1 MGCPV
6 VLAAL
11 DPLSPATVITNA
23 AIDPTAAVLTTV
35 AALLYVGGVRR
46 LARRG
51 RRWSPM
57 RSLSFGIG
65 IAVLLVA
72 TQSGLAAYDTLLFS
86 AHIAQHVLLGV
97 VAPLFLALGAPVTL
111 ALQAS
116 HRHTQVNLLRLI
128 RSRPVRAIGHPVVA
142 FVLFSLSLFVLYFS
156 GLYELSLRND
166 VVHAWTHVHFVVVGS
181 LFFWV
186 TIGLDPVAH
195 RIPYGARLLIV
206 ALTVP
211 FHAFLGLALLSTTEP
226 IAAAVYGT
234 ALDRPVGIELLA
246 DQRAG
251 ATVMWIIGDLI
262 GLIAGG
268 IVAVQWF
275 RHEQRQTR
283 RLDRELDAIEARST
297 AADPPDPDT
306 TMRSAERA
314 ATRESRAGDRTAR

>member
-1 MGCPV
+1 MGGPA

-23 AIDPTAAVLTTV
+23 AIDPTAALLTVV
-35 AALLYVGGVRR
+35 AAALYLGGVRR

-57 RSLSFGIG
+57 RSLSFATGI
-65 IAVLLVA
+65 VLLLVA
-72 TQSGLAAYDTLLFS
+72 TQSGLAAYDTVLFS
-86 AHIAQHVLLGV
+86 AHVLQHVLLGV

-116 HRHTQVNLLRLI
+116 HRHTQVNLLRVI
-128 RSRPVRAIGHPVVA
+128 HSRPVRTIGHPVVA

-156 GLYELSLRND
+156 SLYELSLQNG

-186 TIGLDPVAH
+186 TIGLDPVSH

-211 FHAFLGLALLSTTEP
+211 FHAFLGLALLSTTTP
-226 IAAAVYGT
+226 LAAAVYDA
-234 ALDRPVGIELLA
+234 ALDRPAGVALLA

-251 ATVMWIIGDLI
+251 ATVMWLVGDLI
-262 GLIAGG
+262 GLVAGG

-283 RLDRELDAIEARST
+283 RLDRELDAVEAL
-297 AADPPDPDT
+297 AAAAGAANHDT
-306 TMRSAERA
+306 TMRTAEPP